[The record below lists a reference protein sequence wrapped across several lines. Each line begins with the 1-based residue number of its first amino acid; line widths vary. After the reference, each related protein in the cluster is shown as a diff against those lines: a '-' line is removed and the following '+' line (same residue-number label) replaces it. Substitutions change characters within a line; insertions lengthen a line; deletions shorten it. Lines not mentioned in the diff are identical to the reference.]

1 MTRHIFRLTYYKN
14 VEFFLRDG
22 AVFAKNH
29 KPLQRCWRT
38 SYQDIVNRRGT
49 EFWTPDG
56 DNINDYLPFYF
67 SPITPMA
74 CAIYKKSVPLKNLDG
89 VDLGAANQE
98 DIVFLVST
106 AEKIA
111 NTPIP
116 FWFSDVACNT
126 MAPQPHYLNDITQI
140 ENHIEWRFFEE
151 EPKKAY
157 IPEIGYNGVCKW
169 FHDRDDGVHNNRASH
184 RGAEFMVKDALPMNL
199 VDCIVVNNNDIK
211 NQIETWMQASNFDIS
226 VYVNTGC
233 YF

>member
-1 MTRHIFRLTYYKN
+1 MIRHIFRLTYYKN

-49 EFWTPDG
+49 DFWTPDG
-56 DNINDYLPFYF
+56 DNINDYVPFYF
-67 SPITPMA
+67 SPKTPMA
-74 CAIYKKSVPLKNLDG
+74 YTIFMENVPLVSPDG
-89 VDLGAANQE
+89 MGYGMAKQG

-106 AEKIA
+106 AQMVA
-111 NTPIP
+111 QSQMP

-126 MAPQPHYLNDITQI
+126 MAPQPNYSNDISQI
-140 ENHIEWRFFEE
+140 ENHIQWQFFDET
-151 EPKKAY
+151 PKSGH
-157 IPEIGYNGVCKW
+157 IPEIGYNGVCSW
-169 FHDRDDGVHNNRASH
+169 FQNRDDGIHHNRASH

-211 NQIETWMQASNFDIS
+211 NQIETWMQASNFDIP
-226 VYVNTGC
+226 VYVKTGC